1 MRGLGMYICIYN
13 VYNAHVFWN
22 HALSMNRLFKKVCGP
37 SSAVIGRSTDRNVLY
52 SSEVYALLQTQ

>member
-22 HALSMNRLFKKVCGP
+22 HALSMNKLDLLKLEVIFVIYNRVAEALSCQERLC
-37 SSAVIGRSTDRNVLY
+37 
-52 SSEVYALLQTQ
+52 